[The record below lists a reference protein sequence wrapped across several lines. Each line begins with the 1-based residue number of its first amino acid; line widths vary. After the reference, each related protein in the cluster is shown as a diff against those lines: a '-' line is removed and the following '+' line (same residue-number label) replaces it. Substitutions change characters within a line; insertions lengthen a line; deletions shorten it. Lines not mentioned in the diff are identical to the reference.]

1 MVEMRHLLR
10 IGNMSRSRLALT
22 VALPL
27 ALLSSIGHAQSVGS
41 TTVLAPFAG
50 HMFTPASGQS
60 SIGFWGT
67 DLGFSVYDGTNL
79 RFYFGDSWADSA
91 GSSID
96 PINGDDTLGIV
107 SGANFANGDAV
118 DAYIASHPPGAG
130 KLSWQAAAPP
140 VKFQLNAFG
149 AVAMS
154 PLYRG
159 GINGTFLPSGLG
171 KTPLAAFANRLSGS
185 ARGVFAIYERV
196 RPTECSGGS
205 NPTCSNGFTCDRGI
219 GSYLGFTGEN
229 DFPCVIATPNQP
241 LACLAVPGG
250 GMCQDRTSSVYSSSD
265 DGRILGIALT
275 HEVGNAD
282 HQFSPELAEVQYT
295 RSWQTNKFV
304 NPATATVKD
313 FLETRA
319 NGAGNVYTVADGQG
333 TLANQKVF
341 LWGRPNFV
349 AYGATCN
356 SAKLYFAYADM
367 PSYSATGNFTWTV
380 HYFKNLNAS
389 GVPQFSTAP
398 IDAAALNLNAPGGG
412 PTGCVNDNTR
422 EVYDI
427 VNQMTVAW
435 VPALSKW
442 VMFYGGDQDDDG
454 LELFVGSNYGLIT
467 HDPDRALHVRYASQP
482 WGPWSAPQQ
491 LLKAGNPAT
500 SPPVA
505 GTQYAPGGILHHPG
519 CSGSNCAPTESAFD
533 ATSHGHLYAPNIVDK
548 WTTTR
553 NTTSA
558 DVYWTVSSWNPM
570 QTVLMRTRLSP

>member
-1 MVEMRHLLR
+1 MWHQFK
-10 IGNMSRSRLALT
+10 IGNMSRSCLALT
-22 VALPL
+22 LALPS
-27 ALLSSIGHAQSVGS
+27 ALLSSLGHAQSVGS

-107 SGANFANGDAV
+107 SGANFANGTAV

-159 GINGTFLPSGLG
+159 GVNGTFLPSGLG

-205 NPTCSNGFTCDRGI
+205 NPTCGNGFTCDRGI
-219 GSYLGFTGEN
+219 GSYFGFTGEN

-295 RSWQTNKFV
+295 RSWQTNKFS

-341 LWGRPNFV
+341 LWGGRTSSPTARRV
-349 AYGATCN
+349 
-356 SAKLYFAYADM
+356 
-367 PSYSATGNFTWTV
+367 
-380 HYFKNLNAS
+380 
-389 GVPQFSTAP
+389 TAP
-398 IDAAALNLNAPGGG
+398 NCTS
-412 PTGCVNDNTR
+412 PTPTCRRTAR
-422 EVYDI
+422 
-427 VNQMTVAW
+427 
-435 VPALSKW
+435 
-442 VMFYGGDQDDDG
+442 
-454 LELFVGSNYGLIT
+454 
-467 HDPDRALHVRYASQP
+467 
-482 WGPWSAPQQ
+482 
-491 LLKAGNPAT
+491 PAT
-500 SPPVA
+500 SA
-505 GTQYAPGGILHHPG
+505 GP
-519 CSGSNCAPTESAFD
+519 F
-533 ATSHGHLYAPNIVDK
+533 
-548 WTTTR
+548 
-553 NTTSA
+553 TTSRTSTA
-558 DVYWTVSSWNPM
+558 AEFPSSRPHRPM
-570 QTVLMRTRLSP
+570 RPR